1 VTALANHH
9 HHQRLPTSA
18 DDIDVN
24 VVDIDESIER
34 DEKSTSV
41 SGQESFNSDERYS
54 PSTHTDRS
62 YSKSPNVVPELEQQP
77 KCVACVVRRKHFF
90 LKMSH

>member
-24 VVDIDESIER
+24 VVDI
-34 DEKSTSV
+34 
-41 SGQESFNSDERYS
+41 
-54 PSTHTDRS
+54 
-62 YSKSPNVVPELEQQP
+62 
-77 KCVACVVRRKHFF
+77 
-90 LKMSH
+90 